1 MNETIVAYWIVTA
14 QAATMHQEQKGKM
27 ICTAAAADQ
36 TNNDEPTEM
45 EEATEQLNSVCV
57 VVQVDTDPNKFLI
70 HTMKPSTQTLVTEGN
85 VVTLNNVQT
94 VMSKDRDDKEQYIGG
109 AEPLSMENPDRRT
122 H

>member
-1 MNETIVAYWIVTA
+1 MY
-14 QAATMHQEQKGKM
+14 
-27 ICTAAAADQ
+27 TAAAADQ

-70 HTMKPSTQTLVTEGN
+70 HTVKPSTQTLVIEGN
-85 VVTLNNVQT
+85 IVTLNNVRS
-94 VMSKDRDDKEQYIGG
+94 VMSKDRDDEEQSIGG
-109 AEPLSMENPDRRT
+109 AEPWSMENPDRRT